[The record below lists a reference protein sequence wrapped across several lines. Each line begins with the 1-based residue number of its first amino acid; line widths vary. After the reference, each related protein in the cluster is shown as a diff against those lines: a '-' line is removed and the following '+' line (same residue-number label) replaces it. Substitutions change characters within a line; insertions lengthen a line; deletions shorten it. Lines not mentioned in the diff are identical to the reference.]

1 MLSTAPF
8 LAHLPSDTRNA
19 FCRDLR
25 LAQEAVRSSVVP
37 QRAQAADSHWRNWTE
52 FCHTLQVD
60 PFLQDISDPIIL
72 FQVYLQRYRT
82 GAIAPSGKPVR
93 ARTVEDSLRAIG
105 QTFASLGASDPR
117 RDSHGSIDFRIQR
130 QLRGYSRL
138 DPPPNRVKPIPV
150 QIIRHV
156 MALAVAVTA
165 TSYIQAVADMIC
177 LAFFF
182 LLRPGEYTGT
192 PSDTTPFCLQDVQC
206 WVGQQRFLATT
217 IPLDDLQRITFV
229 TLTFTTQKNGVRGEV
244 IGLGRSGN
252 PVLCP
257 VTAMARRITHLRS
270 HQASPTQPLA
280 SYYEV
285 AGATRPKLI
294 KPADITTALRFS
306 TAVIGPTVGFLPAD
320 ISARSLRAA
329 GAMALLCAQVDTDVI
344 RLLGRW
350 RSDEMLRYL
359 HLQAE
364 PIMRDFARRMLV
376 GGSFTLLPNQTVPL
390 F

>member
-1 MLSTAPF
+1 
-8 LAHLPSDTRNA
+8 
-19 FCRDLR
+19 
-25 LAQEAVRSSVVP
+25 
-37 QRAQAADSHWRNWTE
+37 
-52 FCHTLQVD
+52 
-60 PFLQDISDPIIL
+60 
-72 FQVYLQRYRT
+72 
-82 GAIAPSGKPVR
+82 
-93 ARTVEDSLRAIG
+93 
-105 QTFASLGASDPR
+105 
-117 RDSHGSIDFRIQR
+117 
-130 QLRGYSRL
+130 
-138 DPPPNRVKPIPV
+138 
-150 QIIRHV
+150 
-156 MALAVAVTA
+156 MALAAAATA
-165 TSYIQAVADMIC
+165 TSHIAAVADMIC

-217 IPLDDLQRITFV
+217 IPLTDLPRITFV

-257 VTAMARRITHLRS
+257 VVAIARRIAHLRS
-270 HQASPTQPLA
+270 HNAPPTQPLA
-280 SYYEV
+280 SCYSTTP
-285 AGATRPKLI
+285 AAQQQLI
-294 KPADITTALRFS
+294 KPADITAALRFS

-359 HLQAE
+359 HIQAE
-364 PIMRDFARRMLV
+364 PVMRDFARRMLV
-376 GGSFTLLPNQTVPL
+376 GGAFTLLPNQTVPL